1 MGNVLSIVEDA
12 FKRHL
17 RQLTRIRKLKFIL
30 SYEC

>member
-1 MGNVLSIVEDA
+1 MGNVLSIVDA

-30 SYEC
+30 ENV